1 MAKAVQKEVEVTTLV
16 AAAVAKRIGGHGVD
30 GKGPISQR
38 PRNPRSPGLPLNHYS
53 SLASFKDKAR
63 LRVEGEHSER
73 AEEDEL
79 R

>member
-1 MAKAVQKEVEVTTLV
+1 MT
-16 AAAVAKRIGGHGVD
+16 R
-30 GKGPISQR
+30 PSQR
-38 PRNPRSPGLPLNHYS
+38 PRKPRSPGMSLNHYS

-73 AEEDEL
+73 AKEDEL